1 MPPKAMMD
9 TISRQQAASITPA
22 RSDGKKRRYYR
33 REQKLRIVEET
44 YAPGASVSVIARKY
58 DVNANIVFAWRREHK
73 RGRLGPT
80 SRRTEPQLLPILLGT
95 EAQRTEA
102 DPALPASPGHIE
114 IHLDGGRWIYLA
126 GAVDPATLRAVL
138 AELTRT

>member
-1 MPPKAMMD
+1 MD
-9 TISRQQAASITPA
+9 TISRHQLAPITSA
-22 RSDGKKRRYYR
+22 GSGVKKRRYYR

-73 RGRLGPT
+73 RGRLGPAT
-80 SRRTEPQLLPILLGT
+80 RRTDPQLLPILVEPDGQSS
-95 EAQRTEA
+95 AA
-102 DPALPASPGHIE
+102 DSASPSSSGNIE
-114 IHLDGGRWIYLA
+114 IHLDGGRWIHLS
-126 GAVDPATLRAVL
+126 GAVDLATLRAVL